1 MDYDFVNNSG
11 DSFFSKKNI
20 VTYLI
25 LAIIT
30 LAIPVGVRMVQTQQ
44 AILKSRAAGTEVSFP
59 DLRQN
64 ANGDYVSQSP
74 NIKVQLTSPFGPPAP
89 KSQTQ

>member
-1 MDYDFVNNSG
+1 MNNSE
-11 DSFFSKKNI
+11 SSLLSKKNI

-44 AILKSRAAGTEVSFP
+44 AILKSRAAGTEVTFP

-74 NIKVQLTSPFGPPAP
+74 NIKVQLTSPFGPPAST
-89 KSQTQ
+89 SQTR